1 MSSINNIPFDIN
13 RTAVDKN
20 KPVEKTGSR
29 PVTRTEAAHSATEKV
44 RTVERRQQR
53 YERRQNPSKVLQDR
67 RMLKQRRQTTDSRG
81 AKDEPKKNTSG
92 SIIDIQV

>member
-20 KPVEKTGSR
+20 KPVEKTGSQ
-29 PVTRTEAAHSATEKV
+29 PVTRTEATHSATEKV
-44 RTVERRQQR
+44 RTVERRQKR
-53 YERRQNPSKVLQDR
+53 YERRRNPTKVSQER
-67 RMLKQRRQTTDSRG
+67 RMLKQRRQSNESKGSRE
-81 AKDEPKKNTSG
+81 EPKKNTSG